1 MQSLATKVRKAKL
14 YVAIK
19 KFNDELLNLVKI
31 QDKLEKN
38 FPINEQQVAK
48 IIKSLE
54 ILLAKNSVKRNF
66 AEEEIELLQ
75 ATKEK
80 MSRLKAEL
88 ECQKDL
94 ILQEESETFKILLD
108 LYHDRRMALD
118 ELHFKGIKLEKLG
131 VSKTKIDAV
140 KESNNLG

>member
-1 MQSLATKVRKAKL
+1 
-14 YVAIK
+14 
-19 KFNDELLNLVKI
+19 
-31 QDKLEKN
+31 
-38 FPINEQQVAK
+38 
-48 IIKSLE
+48 
-54 ILLAKNSVKRNF
+54 
-66 AEEEIELLQ
+66 
-75 ATKEK
+75 

>member
-1 MQSLATKVRKAKL
+1 MKSLATKVRKAKL

-88 ECQKDL
+88 ECQQDL
-94 ILQEESETFKILLD
+94 IMQEESETFKILSD
-108 LYHDRRMALD
+108 LYHDRRIALD

-140 KESNNLG
+140 KESNNVG